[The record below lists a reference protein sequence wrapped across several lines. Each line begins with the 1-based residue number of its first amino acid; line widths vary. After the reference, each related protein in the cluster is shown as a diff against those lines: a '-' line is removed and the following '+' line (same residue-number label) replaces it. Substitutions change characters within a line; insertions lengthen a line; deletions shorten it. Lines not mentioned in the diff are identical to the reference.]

1 MRAVVQ
7 RVGHASVDVAGER
20 VAAIG
25 PGLLV
30 LVGVRDGDGEA
41 EARQLASKI
50 VNLRIFSDEAG
61 KMNLSALDLGLE
73 LLVVSQFTLYGDV
86 RKGRRPSF
94 VGAAQPDLAAPL
106 VERVAE
112 ECRTAGLT
120 VGTGV
125 FGAEMQVALVND
137 GPVTIWL
144 DTAELQR

>member
-7 RVGHASVDVAGER
+7 RVGQASVDVAGER

-30 LVGVRDGDGEA
+30 LVGVRDGDGEV

-106 VERVAE
+106 VERRPVA
-112 ECRTAGLT
+112 RSTRSSASA
-120 VGTGV
+120 VSSSKS
-125 FGAEMQVALVND
+125 AA
-137 GPVTIWL
+137 
-144 DTAELQR
+144 RRS